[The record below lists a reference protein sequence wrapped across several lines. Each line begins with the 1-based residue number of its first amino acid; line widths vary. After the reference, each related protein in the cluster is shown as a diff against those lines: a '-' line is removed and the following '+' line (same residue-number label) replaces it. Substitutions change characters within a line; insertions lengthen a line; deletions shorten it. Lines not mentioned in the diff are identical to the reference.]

1 MLNIRNLSQSY
12 LQGKEVISVLKS
24 INKQISSNLNI
35 GLIGPSGSGKSTLLN
50 LIGLLE
56 KPISGIIEINGVD
69 SSSLNPESRTNF
81 RRENIGFIFQNN
93 QLLEDFTCEENVAL
107 PLILNGY
114 SYHKAINKSK
124 DALIEIGLGNRL
136 KFKPSLLSGGEQQRV
151 AVLRA
156 LIKKPKIL
164 LADEPTGSLDKRNS
178 EEIFRNIINLSKE
191 QKTLCITAT
200 HNLALLKHFD
210 ICFEIV
216 KGDLVERK

>member
-24 INKQISSNLNI
+24 INKQISNNLNV

-56 KPISGIIEINGVD
+56 KPVSGIIEINGIN
-69 SSSLNPESRTNF
+69 SSSLNTESRTNF

-93 QLLEDFTCEENVAL
+93 QLLEDFTCVENVAL

-114 SYHKAINKSK
+114 SYQKAIKKSK

-136 KFKPSLLSGGEQQRV
+136 K
-151 AVLRA
+151 
-156 LIKKPKIL
+156 I
-164 LADEPTGSLDKRNS
+164 
-178 EEIFRNIINLSKE
+178 
-191 QKTLCITAT
+191 
-200 HNLALLKHFD
+200 
-210 ICFEIV
+210 
-216 KGDLVERK
+216 